1 MAKFRDHYFERETTV
16 ADAATKIIDLNVK
29 DPISYITVRPEQPVA
44 KSMKFMMILSP
55 LR

>member
-29 DPISYITVRPEQPVA
+29 DPISYITVGHDRSNQLQRA
-44 KSMKFMMILSP
+44 
-55 LR
+55 RNT